1 MAWVLK
7 PFSPISIYY
16 KMEINRNYLLS
27 KEGFELLNKIFVNAG
42 EGILIAN
49 SKGEIKLANDRA
61 SKLFGYEVSELENRS
76 VEDLIPSHL
85 RKTHIGHRSSYIK
98 NPTTRPM
105 GSGRDL
111 IGLKKSG
118 DEFPLEISLSHLKHE
133 GEHLVIAFVT
143 DISQRKKQ
151 EIALAESRSKLE
163 DYTQKLENKVK
174 ERTRELEH
182 LNLGLE
188 SQIRERKLAEQAL
201 KVSLEE
207 IKKAEKEILKALEK
221 EKELNEMKTRFI
233 SMASHEFKT
242 PLTTVLSSANL
253 LSRYTETEQ
262 QEKRQR
268 HIDKIKSSVQNLN
281 NILNDFLSLERLE
294 SGHIQVRVKEVML
307 SELLLQINDTF
318 EHTLKKGQKIDFD
331 FKKDLMILSDPHLIQ
346 NIVINLVSNAIKY
359 SPDQQ
364 PVRVVTESEGDDAI
378 IRVIDRGIGIPEE
391 DQKNLFER
399 FFRAGNASNIGGT
412 GLGLNIVKRYLD
424 LLGGKI
430 SFTSKEGEGTEF
442 IIRFPTGIK

>member
-1 MAWVLK
+1 MK
-7 PFSPISIYY
+7 ISREYISSSDG
-16 KMEINRNYLLS
+16 L
-27 KEGFELLNKIFVNAG
+27 ELLNKIFVNAG
-42 EGILIAN
+42 EGIIIAD
-49 SKGEIKLANDRA
+49 SKGMIKLANSRA
-61 SKLFGYEVSELENRS
+61 NILFGYENSELEQKK
-76 VEDLIPSHL
+76 VEDLIPSNL
-85 RKTHIGHRSSYIK
+85 RKLHVRHRSDYIK
-98 NPTTRPM
+98 NPTTRSM
-105 GSGRDL
+105 GIGRDL
-111 IGLKKSG
+111 VGLRKGG
-118 DEFPLEISLSHLKHE
+118 DVFPLEISLSHMQHE
-133 GEHLVIAFVT
+133 GEDFVIAFVT

-151 EIALAESRSKLE
+151 EVALAESRSKLE
-163 DYTQKLENKVK
+163 EYAQQLENKVK

-253 LSRYTETEQ
+253 LAKYTETEQ
-262 QEKRQR
+262 QDKRQR

-331 FKKDLMILSDPHLIQ
+331 FKKDLIILSDPHLIQ

-364 PVRVVTESEGDDAI
+364 PIRVVTESEGDDVI

-412 GLGLNIVKRYLD
+412 GLGLNIVKRYLN
-424 LLGGKI
+424 LLDGEI
-430 SFTSKEGEGTEF
+430 SFNSKVGKGTEF
-442 IIRFPTGIK
+442 IIRFPAGIK

>member
-1 MAWVLK
+1 MK
-7 PFSPISIYY
+7 ISREYISSSDG
-16 KMEINRNYLLS
+16 L
-27 KEGFELLNKIFVNAG
+27 ELLNKIFVNAG
-42 EGILIAN
+42 EGIIIAD
-49 SKGEIKLANDRA
+49 SKGMIKLANNRA
-61 SKLFGYEVSELENRS
+61 NILFGYQNSELEKKK
-76 VEDLIPSHL
+76 VEDLIPSNL
-85 RKTHIGHRSSYIK
+85 RKLHVKHRSDYIK
-98 NPTTRPM
+98 NPTTRSM
-105 GSGRDL
+105 GIGRDL
-111 IGLKKSG
+111 VGLRKGG
-118 DEFPLEISLSHLKHE
+118 DVFPLEISLSHMQHE
-133 GEHLVIAFVT
+133 GEDFVIAFVT

-151 EIALAESRSKLE
+151 EVALAESRSKLE
-163 DYTQKLENKVK
+163 EYAQQLENKVK

-207 IKKAEKEILKALEK
+207 IKKGEKEILKALEK

-253 LSRYTETEQ
+253 LAKYTDTEQ
-262 QEKRQR
+262 QDKRQR

-294 SGHIQVRVKEVML
+294 SGHIQVHAKEVVL

-331 FKKDLMILSDPHLIQ
+331 FKKDLRILSDPHLIQ
-346 NIVINLVSNAIKY
+346 NIVINLVSNAVKY

-364 PVRVVTESEGDDAI
+364 PVKVVTESEGDEVI

-424 LLGGKI
+424 LLDGEI
-430 SFTSKEGEGTEF
+430 SFTSKVGEGTEF
-442 IIRFPTGIK
+442 MIRFPAGIK

>member
-1 MAWVLK
+1 
-7 PFSPISIYY
+7 
-16 KMEINRNYLLS
+16 MEINRSYLIS
-27 KEGFELLNKIFVNAG
+27 NKGYELLNKIFVNAG
-42 EGILIAN
+42 EGILIAD
-49 SKGEIKLANDRA
+49 SKGQIKLANDRA
-61 SKLFGYEVSELENRS
+61 NLLFGYEGLELENKS

-85 RKTHIGHRSSYIK
+85 RKHHVNHRSNYIK

-111 IGLKKSG
+111 VGLKKSG
-118 DEFPLEISLSHLKHE
+118 DEFPLEISLSHMKHE

-151 EIALAESRSKLE
+151 ELALAESRSKLE
-163 DYTQKLENKVK
+163 NYTQQLENKVK

-201 KVSLEE
+201 KESLEE

-253 LSRYTETEQ
+253 LAKYTQTDEQ
-262 QEKRQR
+262 DKRQR

-294 SGHIQVRVKEVML
+294 SGHIQVNSKEITL
-307 SELLLQINDTF
+307 NELLLQIKDNF
-318 EHTLKKGQKIDFD
+318 EHTLKKGQKITFD
-331 FKKDLMILSDPHLIQ
+331 FKKDLTIQSDPHLIQ

-359 SPDQQ
+359 SPDQK
-364 PVRVVTESEGDDAI
+364 PVSVITDCDDDEVI
-378 IRVIDRGIGIPEE
+378 IKVIDQGIGIPEA

-399 FFRAGNASNIGGT
+399 FFRAGNVSNIGGT

-424 LLGGKI
+424 LLNGKI
-430 SFTSKEGEGTEF
+430 YFTSKVGEGTTF
-442 IIRFPTGIK
+442 MIRFPSVLK